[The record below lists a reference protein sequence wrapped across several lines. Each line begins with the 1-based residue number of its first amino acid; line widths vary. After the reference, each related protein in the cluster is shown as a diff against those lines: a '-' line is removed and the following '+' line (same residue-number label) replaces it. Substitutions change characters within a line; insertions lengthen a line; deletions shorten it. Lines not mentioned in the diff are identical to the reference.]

1 MKKLRTKSDELE
13 TNVHKSLLIAQKF
26 YVEENERK
34 AILTDKTQKEINKII
49 TGIMRQN
56 RIDFSERW
64 KINFQ

>member
-1 MKKLRTKSDELE
+1 ME

-26 YVEENERK
+26 YVEQNERK

>member
-1 MKKLRTKSDELE
+1 MKKLRTNSDELE
-13 TNVHKSLLIAQKF
+13 TNVHKSLLIAKKI
-26 YVEENERK
+26 YVDQNERK